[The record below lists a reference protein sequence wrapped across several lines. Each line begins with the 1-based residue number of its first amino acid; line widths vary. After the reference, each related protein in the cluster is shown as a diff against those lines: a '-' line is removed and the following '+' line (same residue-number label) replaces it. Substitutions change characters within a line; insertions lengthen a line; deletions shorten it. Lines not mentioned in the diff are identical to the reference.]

1 MMRAINHTRTKS
13 PALLQCLLG
22 GCFAAALSLTPS
34 LGLCDAK
41 ATYMYKLSDFSGD
54 VPSLWARVA
63 VNPELGEVY
72 ALNREDAAIQIYNQE
87 AMQIF
92 GFGED
97 LGLSSALD
105 ITSGQNGDLYVLY
118 SNPLNRI
125 LHLDYKGAPL
135 SEIVPRDL
143 PDTVRGFQGNFIV
156 LKNDSFYLA
165 DSEAMQVLV
174 LSAEGKY
181 ENHIDLRQLLA
192 EQINKDLSQ
201 ADLRASQERK
211 LQDDLKA
218 LSSAEINGFA
228 VGNQGEIYFTA
239 ATLFSAFRY
248 KLDGTLEQFGISGGA
263 VGKFGVISGIEA
275 DAAGRIYVTDRLRCV
290 VLVFDKDF
298 QFMTEFG
305 YRGAAP
311 QNLIVPDDVA
321 INDQNDT
328 VYVSQAA
335 NLGVSVYKLQFDTN

>member
-22 GCFAAALSLTPS
+22 GCLAVALSLTPS

-41 ATYMYKLSDFSGD
+41 ATYMYKLSDFSGE

-72 ALNREDAAIQIYNQE
+72 ALNREDSAIQIYNNE

-92 GFGED
+92 GFGEE

-135 SEIVPRDL
+135 GEIVPRDL
-143 PDTVRGFQGNFIV
+143 PDTVRGFQANFMV
-156 LKNDSFYLA
+156 LNDDKLYLA
-165 DSEAMQVLV
+165 DGEAMQVLI
-174 LSAEGKY
+174 LSLEGQY
-181 ENHIDLRQLLA
+181 LNHY
-192 EQINKDLSQ
+192 
-201 ADLRASQERK
+201 DLRAALEGQTQKELNQKDLRTSQERK

-218 LSSAEINGFA
+218 LSSAEINGFS
-228 VGNQGEIYFTA
+228 VGGNEEIYFTIP
-239 ATLFSAFRY
+239 TLFSAFRY
-248 KLDGTLEQFGISGGA
+248 NSDGTLEQFGVSGGA
-263 VGKFGVISGIEA
+263 VGKFGVVSGIET
-275 DAAGRIYVTDRLRCV
+275 DSSGHVYISDRLRCV

-298 QFMTEFG
+298 QFVTEFG

-311 QNLIVPDDVA
+311 QNLIVPDDIA
-321 INDQNDT
+321 INDQNGT

-335 NLGVSVYKLQFDTN
+335 NLGISVFSLQLD